1 MPKNNN
7 PKPEERFEDLLEDS
21 LQDITVLKKDGKIL
35 PSKKPP
41 APIPTQSIQDEAD
54 VLEELLQ
61 QDMEE
66 EDAEFLS
73 EEPAYL
79 RSGVQHQVLRKLRR
93 NYWVV
98 QDELDLHGYTSDS
111 ARVLVTEFLSNAKKN
126 GFRCVR
132 VIHGKGHRSSNGE
145 PVLKKKLFRWLQLRA
160 DILAYCE
167 AAPKD
172 GGSGATILL
181 MSAKS

>member
-1 MPKNNN
+1 MSNNN
-7 PKPEERFEDLLEDS
+7 DSKPKERFEDLLEDS
-21 LQDITVLKKDGKIL
+21 LKDITILKKDEKIFS
-35 PSKKPP
+35 SKEPP

-54 VLEELLQ
+54 VLKELLH

-66 EDAEFLS
+66 EGTEFLS
-73 EEPAYL
+73 EEPAFL
-79 RSGVQHQVLRKLRR
+79 RPGVQHQVLRKLRR

-98 QDELDLHGYTSDS
+98 QDELDLHGSTSDG
-111 ARVLVTEFLSNAKKN
+111 ARILVAEFLSNAKKR
-126 GFRCVR
+126 GIRCVR

-172 GGSGATILL
+172 GGSGATTLL
-181 MSAKS
+181 LSSKH

>member
-73 EEPAYL
+73 EEPAIILSSPFIMAHAAHALPLY
-79 RSGVQHQVLRKLRR
+79 RGKSPPCAFKMPKG
-93 NYWVV
+93 NM
-98 QDELDLHGYTSDS
+98 S
-111 ARVLVTEFLSNAKKN
+111 VT
-126 GFRCVR
+126 V
-132 VIHGKGHRSSNGE
+132 
-145 PVLKKKLFRWLQLRA
+145 
-160 DILAYCE
+160 
-167 AAPKD
+167 
-172 GGSGATILL
+172 
-181 MSAKS
+181 